1 MSHTILASAEFFI
14 RWQST
19 DTRHTDHE
27 YFPAVDFG
35 RDIFP
40 ADLGERMQAAGPG
53 ASRELAMAAGEQHI
67 PGVTADN
74 LRDLPRR
81 GLDLAFAT
89 RHLPG
94 PFRGRFYPRGW
105 LSNDTAIGAI
115 FKGDMQPFRVV
126 GLGDERIQVDL
137 NHPLGAYPLT
147 VGGNI
152 CQILAGRE
160 QFVGRCNDIV
170 ADIARQGP
178 GMQCR
183 PLEGTVDFI
192 HSRAFARE
200 DASTDSDFYRTPR
213 LVQHIDARA
222 RDIINHLYRRSIPP
236 DATVLDL
243 MSSWVS
249 HLDAI
254 PDSVTVSGLGMNAAE
269 LRENPHLT
277 DYVVQDLN
285 RDPRL
290 PYDEGSFD
298 VVVCSVSV
306 EYLVSP
312 FDVFAE
318 LARVLKPGGRCIV
331 TFSDRWFPPKVIR
344 LWTELHPFE
353 RMGLVLEYFRHS
365 GHFTRMTTESWR
377 GWPRPG
383 DDKYYPQRRTAD
395 PVYAVSGQRS

>member
-183 PLEGTVDFI
+183 PLEGGSI
-192 HSRAFARE
+192 YIL
-200 DASTDSDFYRTPR
+200 SDFFHPLPGFRTGGCFDGFRFLPDTAAGAAHR
-213 LVQHIDARA
+213 CPGTRHHQ
-222 RDIINHLYRRSIPP
+222 PP
-236 DATVLDL
+236 LSAF
-243 MSSWVS
+243 
-249 HLDAI
+249 
-254 PDSVTVSGLGMNAAE
+254 
-269 LRENPHLT
+269 
-277 DYVVQDLN
+277 
-285 RDPRL
+285 DP
-290 PYDEGSFD
+290 
-298 VVVCSVSV
+298 
-306 EYLVSP
+306 
-312 FDVFAE
+312 A
-318 LARVLKPGGRCIV
+318 GRHG
-331 TFSDRWFPPKVIR
+331 T
-344 LWTELHPFE
+344 
-353 RMGLVLEYFRHS
+353 
-365 GHFTRMTTESWR
+365 
-377 GWPRPG
+377 
-383 DDKYYPQRRTAD
+383 
-395 PVYAVSGQRS
+395 